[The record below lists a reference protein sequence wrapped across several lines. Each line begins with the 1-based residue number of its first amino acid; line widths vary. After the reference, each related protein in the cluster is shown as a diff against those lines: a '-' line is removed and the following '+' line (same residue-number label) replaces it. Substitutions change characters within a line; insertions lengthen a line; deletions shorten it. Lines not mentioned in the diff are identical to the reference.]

1 MDEILDVAELFVDL
15 GLGELIAWLLR
26 IVGVISLVAGV
37 VVFLATDITVV
48 VPVALVVVGLVLLFI
63 PTILVQFLE
72 LI

>member
-63 PTILVQFLE
+63 PTIFVQFLE